1 MKKVKY
7 AFIPILASAF
17 SIIAFFLLT
26 LKIHTTRETDHLG
39 YLILLLILAGQLLV
53 FLNGIIQSSG
63 YIYVP
68 AMIIVLLILYILYI
82 KVGNDF

>member
-7 AFIPILASAF
+7 AFIPISASVF

-39 YLILLLILAGQLLV
+39 YLILLLILAGQLLI

-68 AMIIVLLILYILYI
+68 ATIIVLLLLYILYI
-82 KVGNDF
+82 KVCNDF